1 LKTKFTGV
9 YTPIGCFKCKRF
21 EVGLSM
27 LLQQEGNSMKWS
39 IETLPPASTNSFHS
53 SEFHLDLTQAEEE
66 QLTNMFS
73 EMMKKVEVHVSL
85 ERCRLLQ
92 MSLLQCVEF
101 LA

>member
-1 LKTKFTGV
+1 
-9 YTPIGCFKCKRF
+9 
-21 EVGLSM
+21 
-27 LLQQEGNSMKWS
+27 MKWS
-39 IETLPPASTNSFHS
+39 IETLPATSTDSFHS

-85 ERCRLLQ
+85 ERCRFLQ
-92 MSLLQCVEF
+92 MSLLQYVEC